1 MRKLLQVLQK
11 YYLFFLFLFLEL
23 AGFLMLVRYNTY
35 HQISYLSWLNE
46 VTGGINEKYSNA
58 TDYLSLEQQLVA
70 LSNENAGLR
79 KQLQESYLNT
89 ESNFNP
95 YADTVYDQNFIYRT
109 AKVIDNSLSK
119 QDNYLMIDKGTLAGV
134 TVGMGVINPSGII
147 GIVTDVSPHYAV
159 IMSVLNSNFQLGV
172 RLKNSNYFGVLNW
185 NGKDPKLATL
195 NNIQQFVTVNE
206 SDTIQTLGASGIFPE
221 GLMVGTVET
230 LVAIEE
236 TNSWELEVFLSAEI
250 QQAKYVY
257 VVENLFVEE
266 IIELEEDKE

>member
-23 AGFLMLVRYNTY
+23 VGFLMLVRYNTY

-46 VTGGINEKYSNA
+46 MTGGINEKYSNA
-58 TDYLSLEQQLVA
+58 TDYLSLEKQLIA

-79 KQLQESYLNT
+79 KQLKQSYLNT

-109 AKVIDNSLSK
+109 AKIIDNSLSK
-119 QDNYLMIDKGTLAGV
+119 QDNYLMIDKGSLAGIN
-134 TVGMGVINPSGII
+134 VGMGVINPTGII
-147 GIVTDVSPHYAV
+147 GIVTDVSSHYSV
-159 IMSVLNSNFQLGV
+159 VMSVLNSKFQLGV

-195 NNIQQFVTVNE
+195 NNIQQFVAVNK
-206 SDTIQTLGASGIFPE
+206 SDKIETLGASGIFPE
-221 GLMVGTVET
+221 GLIVGAIDTIKV
-230 LVAIEE
+230 IEE
-236 TNSWELEVFLSAEI
+236 TNSWELEVLLSADI

-266 IIELEEDKE
+266 IIQLEEGEE